1 MNAEYSTNLTD
12 WTLIENYTTAGT
24 KEFTAPAA
32 GYYWL
37 RFTGNYTYV
46 DNFYGFKYAP
56 LEHDAKITAQSIP
69 ATGSEGVAYTATIT
83 VKEMAGK
90 AEELTAKFF
99 IGSTQ
104 YGDDVVET
112 VEANG
117 TKTFSVTFTPA
128 GAISGNAHFTV
139 TNGDINLTSDN
150 VAVAIAAAPV
160 LNEESGS
167 LAAFEN
173 WGNYPVV
180 KMTYSLKAGWNTII
194 LPFAVNDLSVFG
206 ANAKAFAF
214 SGFDGT
220 TLGFTSVSAL
230 NAQTPY
236 ILHVEEAKSEIMFTG
251 VTNFRTSEN
260 ADDLKV
266 TQGVVTFQG
275 TYAPVEAGSMTGNY
289 GVTNAGKIQKA
300 TSAASMKGFRAYFT
314 GIPANATARLSFDET
329 TSIGEE
335 LRVKSEE
342 FATSSEFF
350 DLQGRRVAHPT
361 KGLYIVNG
369 RKVVV
374 K

>member
-1 MNAEYSTNLTD
+1 
-12 WTLIENYTTAGT
+12 
-24 KEFTAPAA
+24 
-32 GYYWL
+32 
-37 RFTGNYTYV
+37 
-46 DNFYGFKYAP
+46 
-56 LEHDAKITAQSIP
+56 
-69 ATGSEGVAYTATIT
+69 
-83 VKEMAGK
+83 MAGK

-99 IGSTQ
+99 ISSTQ

-139 TNGDINLTSDN
+139 TNGDINLTSGN
-150 VAVAIAAAPV
+150 VAVEIAAAPV

-180 KMTYSLKAGWNTII
+180 KMVYSLKAGWNTII

-220 TLGFTSVSAL
+220 TLGFTSVNAL

-275 TYAPVEAGSMTGNY
+275 TYAPVAAGSMTGNY

-361 KGLYIVNG
+361 KGLYIANG